1 MGTRM
6 ARKAERSSCGDE
18 EAYLWAT
25 AALGEARRT
34 GKQRSAG
41 LLEAVVE
48 DLAFDLGARAFPP
61 AGTRAKR
68 GLSGQGAEARS
79 TR

>member
-6 ARKAERSSCGDE
+6 AFEAARRSCGDE
-18 EAYLWAT
+18 EAFLRAS

-34 GKQRSAG
+34 GKLRSAA

-48 DLAFDLGARAFPP
+48 DLAFELGARAFPP
-61 AGTRAKR
+61 AGTRAKHA
-68 GLSGQGAEARS
+68 LSGQGAGARS

>member
-6 ARKAERSSCGDE
+6 APEAGRNSCGDE
-18 EAYLWAT
+18 EAFLWAT
-25 AALGEARRT
+25 AAMGEARRT
-34 GKQRSAG
+34 EKLRSAA

-68 GLSGQGAEARS
+68 ALSGHGAEART